1 MKNFTPPDTDEYRMY
16 RRHMRERIER
26 FEEWCHEEA
35 LNPNDVSLTDL
46 YRYVNDSGI
55 RQLKEQQELELRSD
69 VAVFA

>member
-16 RRHMRERIER
+16 RRHMRERIEH
-26 FEEWCHEEA
+26 FEDWCQQEA